1 MNLLQIGLDLKNKL
15 NTHMDPTNFCY
26 CDREKYKDNIKYF
39 PPLVF
44 EHNELNYIF
53 ELNYK
58 DLFIGKDDKYT
69 LLVFF

>member
-1 MNLLQIGLDLKNKL
+1 
-15 NTHMDPTNFCY
+15 MDPTNFCY
-26 CDREKYKDNIKYF
+26 YDREKYKDNIKYF

-58 DLFIGKDDKYT
+58 DLFIEKDD
-69 LLVFF
+69 